1 MNNAIDRVISDS
13 PIMEGRSKRIYE
25 YKDDLLLVEL
35 IPSLT
40 SYTYDRHELVE
51 GTDVL
56 RLDFYEKAVE
66 VLSKEGIKTAF
77 VERVDSRRYIAQHC
91 SNPPFEVI
99 VKNFAIGSTLKFY
112 PGLFEKYAEFENPIV
127 KFDYRTDPED
137 QPIAADYIR
146 EYGEDPEALKSI
158 ALNVN
163 KALKE
168 WMSDLVLVDFCLIFG
183 KNSRG
188 EYVITSEVSP
198 DGMRLKSESGRS
210 LDKDLFRKGASHE
223 NIRKEWKRLLNLI

>member
-1 MNNAIDRVISDS
+1 MNTSIDRVISDS

-25 YKDDLLLVEL
+25 YKDNLLLVEL

-51 GTDVL
+51 GTDAL
-56 RLDFYEKAVE
+56 RLDFYEKAVD
-66 VLSKEGIKTAF
+66 VLKKEDIKTAF
-77 VERVDSRRYIAQHC
+77 VERVDSRRYIARHC
-91 SNPPFEVI
+91 TNPPFEVI

-112 PGLFEKYAEFENPIV
+112 PGLFKKNAEFDRPIV
-127 KFDYRTDPED
+127 KFDYRTNPED

-146 EYGEDPEALKSI
+146 EYGEDPEALKTI
-158 ALNVN
+158 ALSVN
-163 KALKE
+163 EALKK

-183 KNSRG
+183 KDPSG
-188 EYVITSEVSP
+188 EYVITSEISP

-210 LDKDLFRKGASHE
+210 LDKDLFRKGASHKD
-223 NIRKEWKRLLNLI
+223 IRTEWKRLLNLI